1 MFKSSSATPRENHL
15 PTIIRLRQF
24 STDWRGTMILSP
36 CPTLSYL
43 AHDDMGIFDRWSNA
57 HVCMVV
63 TLLEKVEINALG
75 FDSLAA
81 HLSQTDILW
90 HHFPIRNMDAPAN
103 SSELRLQEIII
114 HMTQC
119 FNTGKAVFIHC
130 HAGLGRTGLV
140 AATVLKSFGMT
151 TNAAMSAIRKKRPG
165 SIESHI
171 QEIFVEN
178 WNFKL
183 PDFPPRL

>member
-1 MFKSSSATPRENHL
+1 MFKRNSTAPIENHL

-24 STDWRGTMILSP
+24 SADWRGTMILSP
-36 CPTLSYL
+36 CPTLNPL
-43 AHDDMGIFDRWSNA
+43 AHHNMDIFDQWSKA
-57 HVCMVV
+57 HVRMVV
-63 TLLEKVEINALG
+63 TLLEKAEIKALG
-75 FDSLAA
+75 FDLLAA
-81 HLSQTDILW
+81 HLSQTDIMW

-103 SSELRLQEIII
+103 SNELRLQEIII
-114 HMTQC
+114 HMAQC
-119 FNTGKAVFIHC
+119 FSAGKAVFIHC

>member
-1 MFKSSSATPRENHL
+1 MFKSSSATSRKNHL

-43 AHDDMGIFDRWSNA
+43 AHDGMGIFDRWSNA

-63 TLLEKVEINALG
+63 TLIEKVEINALG

-81 HLSQTDILW
+81 RLSQTEILW

-114 HMTQC
+114 HMAQC

>member
-1 MFKSSSATPRENHL
+1 MTQRISASIGGNHL
-15 PTIIRLRQF
+15 PSIVRLQQL
-24 STDWRGTMILSP
+24 SADWRGTMILSP
-36 CPTLSYL
+36 CPTINHE
-43 AHDDMGIFDRWSNA
+43 ARGNINIIDQWSNT
-57 HVCMVV
+57 HVRMVV
-63 TLLEKVEINALG
+63 TLLEKAEIKALG
-75 FDSLAA
+75 FETLAA

-114 HMTQC
+114 HMAQC

>member
-1 MFKSSSATPRENHL
+1 MYKRNSTAPIENHL

-24 STDWRGTMILSP
+24 SADWRGTMILSP
-36 CPTLSYL
+36 CPTLNPL
-43 AHDDMGIFDRWSNA
+43 AHHNMDIFDQWSNA
-57 HVCMVV
+57 HVRMVV
-63 TLLEKVEINALG
+63 TLLEKAEIKALG
-75 FDSLAA
+75 FDLLAA
-81 HLSQTDILW
+81 HLSQTDIMW

-103 SSELRLQEIII
+103 SNELRLQEIII
-114 HMTQC
+114 HMAQC
-119 FNTGKAVFIHC
+119 FSTGKAVFIHC

-151 TNAAMSAIRKKRPG
+151 ANAAICAIRKNRPG
-165 SIESHI
+165 SIESQI
-171 QEIFVEN
+171 QENFVKN

>member
-1 MFKSSSATPRENHL
+1 MSKLNPTAPIENHL

-24 STDWRGTMILSP
+24 STNWRGTMILSP
-36 CPTLSYL
+36 CPSLNPL
-43 AHDDMGIFDRWSNA
+43 AHGNMDIFDQWSNA
-57 HVCMVV
+57 HVRMVV
-63 TLLEKVEINALG
+63 TLLEKAEIKALG
-75 FDSLAA
+75 FETLAA
-81 HLSQTDILW
+81 QLSQTDILW

-114 HMTQC
+114 HMAQC